1 MKLELRSHIAAPI
14 AYGALGMFGLVLL
27 AATASPTFQLAF
39 LVVFGAC
46 AWPTVALARRRLVVD
61 DRGFTVRGLF
71 GTRHVAWREIAHY
84 QYWSQHLL
92 KGGALTRWLMRRPH
106 RRVTHERLSIVPYG
120 VPPIHVDPRYANL
133 GGALDA
139 LFGELHARLKPEF
152 LPFALTDTELV
163 HRTKGRL
170 PLADLERVDVV
181 GATISVIRRGKRLA
195 WVSESMARVKNVML
209 LVEKLAERGIVVS
222 ANPLLFVPAGVLEK
236 VRAAAS
242 RQAALP
248 QARLV
253 ARKR

>member
-1 MKLELRSHIAAPI
+1 MKLELRAHIAAPI
-14 AYGALGMFGLVLL
+14 AYGALAMLGLVLL
-27 AATASPTFQLAF
+27 VASASPTFQLTF

-46 AWPTVALARRRLVVD
+46 AWLTMALARRRLVVD
-61 DRGFTVRGLF
+61 DRGITVRGLF

-84 QYWSQHLL
+84 HYWSQHLL
-92 KGGALTRWLMRRPH
+92 KGGALTRLLMRRPH
-106 RRVTHERLSIVPYG
+106 RQVTHERLSLVPFS
-120 VPPIHVDPRYANL
+120 L
-133 GGALDA
+133 GD
-139 LFGELHARLKPEF
+139 
-152 LPFALTDTELV
+152 TDLV

-170 PLADLERVDVV
+170 PLADIERVDVV
-181 GATISVIRRGKRLA
+181 GATISVVRRGKRLA
-195 WVSESMARVKNVML
+195 WVSESMARVKNGMF

-248 QARLV
+248 EARLV